1 MYLRNS
7 KSFIPTQAVPIP
19 RGRPQGRS
27 SPPGAPLGAPR
38 GAQIPRGRPQ
48 GRPQGIC
55 DPPGCRTFCQVVQSG
70 HWKVHCMQ
78 L

>member
-7 KSFIPTQAVPIP
+7 KSFIPTQAVP
-19 RGRPQGRS
+19 
-27 SPPGAPLGAPR
+27 
-38 GAQIPRGRPQ
+38 IPRGRPQ

-70 HWKVHCMQ
+70 GFPGRKTPCKYTFELVASKKLTVEGQ
-78 L
+78 

>member
-7 KSFIPTQAVPIP
+7 KSFIPTQAVP
-19 RGRPQGRS
+19 
-27 SPPGAPLGAPR
+27 
-38 GAQIPRGRPQ
+38 IPRGRPQ

-70 HWKVHCMQ
+70 GSLGHCRKAIPYLEDGWRMAST
-78 L
+78 

>member
-7 KSFIPTQAVPIP
+7 KSFIPTQAVP
-19 RGRPQGRS
+19 
-27 SPPGAPLGAPR
+27 
-38 GAQIPRGRPQ
+38 IPRGRPQ

-70 HWKVHCMQ
+70 VMVQELNHMKIRICLRVTRK
-78 L
+78 